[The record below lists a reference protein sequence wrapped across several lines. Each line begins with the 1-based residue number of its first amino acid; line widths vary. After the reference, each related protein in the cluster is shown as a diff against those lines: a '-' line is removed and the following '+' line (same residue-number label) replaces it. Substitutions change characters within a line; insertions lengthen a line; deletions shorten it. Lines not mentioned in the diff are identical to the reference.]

1 MAKKNETGKV
11 NPSRPNKPDLKG
23 ARPIMTPDD
32 TGRETP
38 APSGGNGGHSNG
50 TVFGRVRDAA
60 SSVGSTVGGALTNG
74 FRGLKNSMFGLKTVT
89 ASVSSGLDK
98 MADYLHVP
106 KKGLAAVLAIV
117 LLGTGTTG
125 GIMLV
130 NYNAQQM
137 ILRQEDYYD
146 ECADL
151 LADAKG
157 AALPTTPAGNVNAQ
171 QEENAKKMWALG
183 KALGFTDEQC
193 AGMLGNMQQESGLD
207 PTSVEGIFSEPY
219 QFGSRKSALFPLPSG
234 AMNAYVPGTL
244 QPSYASNGISI
255 NLSAY
260 KYDGTNY
267 CCGIGMIQ
275 WTGPTAKGLIDFA
288 EANGKQWYDL
298 DIQCARLIQGESHR
312 LEGFIADKGNASSV
326 AGATASWLGFM
337 ERGEG
342 HAVSSGYQYETRL
355 SYANDWYARFSS
367 QSESIA
373 SEFSEFA
380 NSVLSMAET
389 AAGAATGSHVSK
401 LQDECGT
408 TATAADNSSLA
419 AAAVAYAWETEAM
432 GNGNNGTQLY
442 QAVHDA
448 MFPGDPWYQ
457 SCDRGVATA
466 VVWSGADDNF
476 PVGATSQQDAYLAE
490 QAGKGLWEFVGEYD
504 TVSDQLQP
512 GDICITTSARRGTEH
527 GHIIMYVGNE
537 AIQQKYPGAS
547 GEFVSASYE
556 TRSPGCGSEIS
567 YYLGDGYHVYR
578 YVGDYSGTKKNL
590 YSGTASGTS

>member
-1 MAKKNETGKV
+1 MAK
-11 NPSRPNKPDLKG
+11 LKG
-23 ARPIMTPDD
+23 TGQTPK
-32 TGRETP
+32 
-38 APSGGNGGHSNG
+38 SGGDPNLRAVKPVSPPAEEAPVPESGFGGGSNG
-50 TVFGRVRDAA
+50 TVFGHVRDFL
-60 SSVGSTVGGALTNG
+60 SSAGNTAGGALS
-74 FRGLKNSMFGLKTVT
+74 RGIKGLAGSWFGLKPLGGAIST
-89 ASVSSGLDK
+89 AVGK
-98 MADYLHVP
+98 AADFVHIP
-106 KKGLAAVLAIV
+106 KKGVAAVLVVA
-117 LLGTGTTG
+117 LLGGGVTG
-125 GIMLV
+125 GIVISNHMSRE
-130 NYNAQQM
+130 M
-137 ILRQEDYYD
+137 MLRQEDYYD

-151 LADAKG
+151 LTAAQA

-207 PTSVEGIFSEPY
+207 PTSVEGIFSEPF
-219 QFGSRKSALFPLPSG
+219 QFGPTKASYFPLPSG
-234 AMNAYVPGTL
+234 AMNSYVPGAL
-244 QPSYASNGISI
+244 KSSYASRGISI

-260 KYDGTNY
+260 QYDGTNY

-298 DIQCARLIQGESHR
+298 DIQCARLIAGEAHR
-312 LEGFIADKGNASSV
+312 LEGFIADTSNASSV

-367 QSESIA
+367 QSASIESEY
-373 SEFSEFA
+373 SDFA
-380 NSVLSMAET
+380 NDVISMAGT
-389 AAGAATGSHVSK
+389 TAGAATGSHVSK
-401 LQDECGT
+401 LQDDCGT
-408 TATAADNSSLA
+408 TASTPDNSTLA

-476 PVGATSQQDAYLAE
+476 PVGATGQQDAYLASA
-490 QAGKGLWEFVGEYD
+490 AGNGLWELVGDYD
-504 TVSDQLQP
+504 SVMDQLQP
-512 GDICITTSARRGTEH
+512 GDICITTAERRGTTH
-527 GHIIMYVGNE
+527 GHIIMFVGNE
-537 AIQQKYPGAS
+537 EIQKKYPGAE

-556 TRSPGCGSEIS
+556 TRSPGCGSQRS
-567 YYLGDGYHVYR
+567 YYKGDGYLVYR

-590 YSGTASGTS
+590 YSGSASGTS